1 MPVPLPT
8 LLLFCAASLA
18 LTLTPGPDML
28 MCLSRSIAQGRQAA
42 FAALFGIITGCYVWA
57 LAAALGLASLLALA
71 PTAYD
76 AVRLAGAAYLGYLAW
91 QTFRSTDAFGVGGGL
106 PAVPWVRAYRQG
118 LLTNLLNPKVAL
130 FFLAL
135 FPQFVDPAQG
145 GMVPQSLI
153 LVTLLNLIGF
163 GVNGAVILAASRFAR
178 FLGARPGI
186 ARAQRWFLGT
196 VFGGLALRLAL
207 DDRR

>member
-8 LLLFCAASLA
+8 LLLFCAAALA

-28 MCLSRSIAQGRQAA
+28 MCLSRSIAQGRQTA
-42 FAALFGIITGCYVWA
+42 FAALFGIITGCYAWA

-76 AVRLAGAAYLGYLAW
+76 AVRLAGAAYLAYLAW
-91 QTFRSTDAFGVGGGL
+91 QTFRSTDAFGVTGGL
-106 PAVPWVRAYRQG
+106 PAVPWTRAYRQG

-135 FPQFVDPAQG
+135 FPQFVDPARG
-145 GMVPQSLI
+145 GMVAQSLI

>member
-1 MPVPLPT
+1 MSVPLPT
-8 LLLFCAASLA
+8 LLLFCAAALA

-28 MCLSRSIAQGRQAA
+28 MCLSRSIAQGRQTA

-76 AVRLAGAAYLGYLAW
+76 AVRLAGAAYLTYLAW
-91 QTFRSTDAFGVGGGL
+91 QTFRSTDAFGVPGGL
-106 PAVPWVRAYRQG
+106 PAVPWTRAYRQG

-135 FPQFVDPAQG
+135 FPQFVDPARG
-145 GMVPQSLI
+145 GMVAQSLI

-178 FLGARPGI
+178 FLGARPGV